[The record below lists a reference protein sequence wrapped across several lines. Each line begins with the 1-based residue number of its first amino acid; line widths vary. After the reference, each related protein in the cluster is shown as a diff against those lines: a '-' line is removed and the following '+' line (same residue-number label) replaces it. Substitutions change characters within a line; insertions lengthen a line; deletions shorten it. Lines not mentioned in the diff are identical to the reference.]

1 MVECIK
7 ADGAEFICDLEPTSA
22 TILVLSKTESIL
34 ASWPDPARPRWNL
47 TGVLTSFCMLG
58 MKMSTVKTLH
68 HDLETQKRLAQEIS
82 GNLVEAVGEA
92 VGSPLSPHSRGKV
105 AEQLSAIMK
114 HRRSEVTHASPLRG
128 AALHGVVPMILTQ
141 PPDSPA

>member
-7 ADGAEFICDLEPTSA
+7 ADGVEFICDLEPTSA
-22 TILVLSKTESIL
+22 TILVLSMTESIL
-34 ASWPDPARPRWNL
+34 ASWQDPARPRWNL

-68 HDLETQKRLAQEIS
+68 HDLEKQKRLAQEIS
-82 GNLVEAVGEA
+82 GNLVVEA
-92 VGSPLSPHSRGKV
+92 VGSPLSPCSRGKV

-114 HRRSEVTHASPLRG
+114 YRRSEINHASPLRG
-128 AALHGVVPMILTQ
+128 VAHGVVPMILTQ